1 VPEATL
7 DEAALLERI
16 DSAIADGRRLLAE
29 LDQLRAVLAARIPAE
44 PEILAA
50 ADDDDDDFRP
60 HQLRFCESRP
70 DLVPTPAVRHRY
82 LTVSTSQTSARPRLA
97 TASGAEVTE

>member
-1 VPEATL
+1 VP
-7 DEAALLERI
+7 DDAALLERI

-50 ADDDDDDFRP
+50 ADDDDTDQALID
-60 HQLRFCESRP
+60 
-70 DLVPTPAVRHRY
+70 T
-82 LTVSTSQTSARPRLA
+82 TSAAARFGYESDSIRKMCREVDGIGCLERLA
-97 TASGAEVTE
+97 LAGASGGTAAAPRAKK

>member
-1 VPEATL
+1 VPEAL
-7 DEAALLERI
+7 DDAALLERI

-50 ADDDDDDFRP
+50 ADDDDADFRP
-60 HQLRFCESRP
+60 HLMLWPSEAAQRFGLAVDTDPNQRRFNFITPCEGRIP
-70 DLVPTPAVRHRY
+70 G
-82 LTVSTSQTSARPRLA
+82 LA
-97 TASGAEVTE
+97 G

>member
-1 VPEATL
+1 VPEAL
-7 DEAALLERI
+7 DDAGLLERI

-50 ADDDDDDFRP
+50 ADDDDADFRP
-60 HQLRFCESRP
+60 HLMLWPRRRGLASQSILIQIKG
-70 DLVPTPAVRHRY
+70 
-82 LTVSTSQTSARPRLA
+82 VSIS
-97 TASGAEVTE
+97 